1 MHQLEQVPAFHPFTL
16 AVELW
21 QRAFWIPLFD
31 IKVFLCPF
39 LQLRVHKQTVT
50 RTAARPCLTVAL
62 VQIFR
67 RDGNIVSDTVHL
79 AEIAILHVQRQH
91 VVRHFGRAWNSQ
103 RRFCGV
109 VPYFVPDQPVV
120 QRRRRQRGA
129 VRREAAVHYRI
140 TRVRITDGDLHIVG
154 ETMLVARQVF
164 IGKHPVLTVFIIT
177 TVEIIHR
184 AGKGIQIFSELFQAT
199 LILVIAGVQVV
210 LRCGIDE
217 RRRLQFAQRG
227 RRVQIVFPCA
237 VFIERCF
244 YHASKGEAGRFIG
257 RAIALDINQATVRH
271 LELHR
276 TASVQRVRFSH
287 SWRTVQRNF
296 MLLTSGQVVSQR
308 HGDGHRNVRIGLN
321 GDLFL
326 SRCPQAS

>member
-16 AVELW
+16 AVERRQL
-21 QRAFWIPLFD
+21 AIWIPLLD
-31 IKVFLCPF
+31 IKVFLCPLF
-39 LQLRVHKQTVT
+39 QLCVHQQTVP
-50 RTAARPCLTVAL
+50 RTAARPSLTVAL

-67 RDGNIVSDTVHL
+67 RDGNVVSDTVHL
-79 AEIAILHVQRQH
+79 AKIAILHVQRQH
-91 VVRHFGRAWNSQ
+91 VVRHFSCTRYVQ
-103 RRFCGV
+103 RCFCSV
-109 VPYFVPDQPVV
+109 MTDFVPNQPVV

-154 ETMLVARQVF
+154 ETMFVTCQCF

-184 AGKGIQIFSELFQAT
+184 AGKGIQIFSELLQSAR
-199 LILVIAGVQVV
+199 VIAGIQVL

-276 TASVQRVRFSH
+276 TISLQSIRFSH

-308 HGDGHRNVRIGLN
+308 HGNSHWD
-321 GDLFL
+321 
-326 SRCPQAS
+326 

>member
-16 AVELW
+16 AVKLW
-21 QRAFWIPLFD
+21 QRSAIWIPFLD

-39 LQLRVHKQTVT
+39 LQLRVHQQTVT
-50 RTAARPCLTVAL
+50 RTAACPCLVVAL
-62 VQIFR
+62 LQIFR
-67 RDGNIVSDTVHL
+67 CDGNIVSDTVHL
-79 AEIAILHVQRQH
+79 AEITILHVQRQH
-91 VVRHFGRAWNSQ
+91 VVSDFSCTRYSQ

-109 VPYFVPDQPVV
+109 MTDFMPDQPVV

-154 ETMLVARQVF
+154 ETMFVARQVF
-164 IGKHPVLTVFIIT
+164 IGKHPVLTVFAIT
-177 TVEIIHR
+177 AVEVIHR
-184 AGKGIQIFSELFQAT
+184 AGKGIQIVSELLQSAS
-199 LILVIAGVQVV
+199 VIAGIQVL

-217 RRRLQFAQRG
+217 RGRLQFAQRG
-227 RRVQIVFPCA
+227 RGVQIVFPCA

>member
-1 MHQLEQVPAFHPFTL
+1 M
-16 AVELW
+16 
-21 QRAFWIPLFD
+21 
-31 IKVFLCPF
+31 
-39 LQLRVHKQTVT
+39 
-50 RTAARPCLTVAL
+50 
-62 VQIFR
+62 
-67 RDGNIVSDTVHL
+67 
-79 AEIAILHVQRQH
+79 
-91 VVRHFGRAWNSQ
+91 
-103 RRFCGV
+103 
-109 VPYFVPDQPVV
+109 PYFMPDQPVV

-154 ETMLVARQVF
+154 ETMLVPRQVF

-184 AGKGIQIFSELFQAT
+184 AGKGIQIFSELLQSAR
-199 LILVIAGVQVV
+199 VIAGIQVL